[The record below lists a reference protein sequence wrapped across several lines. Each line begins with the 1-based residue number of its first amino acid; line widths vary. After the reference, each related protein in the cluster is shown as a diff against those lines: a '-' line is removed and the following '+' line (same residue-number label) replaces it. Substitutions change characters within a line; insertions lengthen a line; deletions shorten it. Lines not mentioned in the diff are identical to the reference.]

1 MNPNFEPIFIS
12 RAFYF
17 RIISKAEAETEAILS
32 HRIRYRY
39 RRPLYIHIYSPQL
52 WACVTCLTCT
62 RNTNDNLSLNTIAH
76 YNCQMLGA
84 VLNYLL
90 HFRYPITNRTMC
102 VLLLVVPKTPQTPQ
116 LHLY

>member
-39 RRPLYIHIYSPQL
+39 RRPLYIHI
-52 WACVTCLTCT
+52 
-62 RNTNDNLSLNTIAH
+62 
-76 YNCQMLGA
+76 
-84 VLNYLL
+84 
-90 HFRYPITNRTMC
+90 
-102 VLLLVVPKTPQTPQ
+102 
-116 LHLY
+116 